1 MTPLVSEWGAIDR
14 PLPPPLTSAPEAPYD
29 GMARSIVLGMPQLCL
44 GGLSETWLL
53 KDIGHRHW
61 TLLGYALGQSLPE
74 FEDAS
79 GAAVHAAFSAVAL
92 RQGDLDFAVGLQR
105 QRLGDQLLFR
115 QVMVDQQ

>member
-79 GAAVHAAFSAVAL
+79 GAAVHAAFSARRYSSMISLRCSKSTPSAL
-92 RQGDLDFAVGLQR
+92 YSP
-105 QRLGDQLLFR
+105 FR
-115 QVMVDQQ
+115 